1 MDELEGG
8 SMGVYILL
16 GAVLVAIGSMWYM
29 VLTYEKR
36 LAKAIEQ
43 VLNDVKVS
51 EHKVLD
57 KIDKDKKVLLSW
69 VNKQLDVD
77 VPDAEVITDEGL
89 YRRELEK
96 ARYERDSRK

>member
-16 GAVLVAIGSMWYM
+16 GAVLVAIGAIWYIEYRYSKKMDKDLLELLDMMKISEKM
-29 VLTYEKR
+29 VM
-36 LAKAIEQ
+36 
-43 VLNDVKVS
+43 
-51 EHKVLD
+51 D
-57 KIDKDKKVLLSW
+57 KIDKDKKALLSW

-96 ARYERDSRK
+96 ARHERDSRK